1 MKKNE
6 KEELALI
13 FKTLSNPI
21 RLTMLEHIATCDGS
35 CHTHNISELSKLCDL
50 DFSVVSRHL
59 KALKDVKILSATKH
73 KNDVLYQV
81 SSKELVKKL
90 NSFIDILR

>member
-6 KEELALI
+6 KEELAQI

-21 RLTMLEHIATCDGS
+21 RLTMLEHIATCENT
-35 CHTHNISELSKLCDL
+35 CHKHNISELAKLCEV

-59 KALKDVKILSATKH
+59 KALKDANILSSTKH

-81 SSKELVKKL
+81 SSKKLVNRL
-90 NSFIDILR
+90 NTFIEMLD